1 MRLEE
6 VILRG
11 TRADQ
16 PSFLLVPVGTLY
28 CVTDESD
35 IVERNSGA
43 AWESFSP
50 TASSPAIT
58 QLTGDV
64 TAGPGSGS
72 QVATIAANAVTPAKM
87 ATVAT
92 ARFLGRIT
100 AGIGNVE
107 ALTGTQATTLLDT
120 FTSLL
125 KGLAPASGGGTTNF
139 LRADGTWAP
148 TTGAWTTITKSVDQT
163 KTTDTTIADDSEL
176 LFAMLA
182 NTTYRF
188 RGRVYINYTAA
199 GFFQSIVNGP
209 AVPTYVSIHS
219 NEVLTG
225 GSSAFNETNALS
237 YAAFANF
244 ASGSS
249 GYIEFDGIVI
259 NGANAGNLAF
269 RWAQIVASGSATV
282 KKGSWLEYSSL

>member
-11 TRADQ
+11 TRANQ

-28 CVTDESD
+28 CVTNEGG
-35 IVERNSGA
+35 IIERNSGT

-50 TASSPAIT
+50 VATSPAIT

-72 QVATIAANAVTPAKM
+72 VAATIAANVVTLAKM

-92 ARFLGRIT
+92 ARFLGRVT
-100 AGIGNVE
+100 AGTGNVE

-125 KGLAPASGGGTTNF
+125 KGLVPPSGGGTTNF
-139 LRADGTWAP
+139 LRADVTWAP
-148 TTGAWTTITKSVDQT
+148 TTGAWTTITKSIDET
-163 KTTDTTIADDSEL
+163 ITTDITLSNDSEL

-188 RGRVYINYTAA
+188 RGRIYINYTAG
-199 GFFQSIVNGP
+199 GFFQSGITGP

-225 GSSAFNETNALS
+225 GAAAFNETNALS
-237 YAAFANF
+237 YALFANF

-269 RWAQIVASGSATV
+269 QWAQIVASGSATV